1 MDLVRFYSRK
11 SFFVLCHHEYREDIS
26 ASLKNST
33 TCTHLHSFALLEL
46 KYFYQDGILRVMGAT
61 LYVNQD

>member
-26 ASLKNST
+26 ASLKNSI

-46 KYFYQDGILRVMGAT
+46 KYFYQDGILWVMGTT
-61 LYVNQD
+61 L